1 MLDAL
6 KKLFSGG
13 AGAPERDEQER
24 LRHSVA
30 ALLHEMTRV
39 DMHVRPEDTDHALEA
54 LIDLLGLDAARS
66 DALLAHAAQ
75 PANRLTSYFDA
86 VSAVNRSFSLEQKI
100 RLVEHLWRVAHADD
114 ALDLHED
121 HLVRK
126 ISDLLYVPHIESM
139 LARQRAR
146 AGRGAG

>member
-6 KKLFSGG
+6 KKLL
-13 AGAPERDEQER
+13 AGATQVSQHDEQER

-39 DMHVRPEDTDHALEA
+39 DMHVKPEDIGHAREA
-54 LIDLLGLDAARS
+54 LIDLLGVDAAQAE
-66 DALLAHAAQ
+66 ALLAHAAQ

-86 VSAVNRSFSLEQKI
+86 VSAVNRSFSQAQKI

-114 ALDLHED
+114 SLDLHED

-126 ISDLLYVPHIESM
+126 ISDLLHVPHIESM
-139 LARQRAR
+139 LARQRVR
-146 AGRGAG
+146 ASRDPG